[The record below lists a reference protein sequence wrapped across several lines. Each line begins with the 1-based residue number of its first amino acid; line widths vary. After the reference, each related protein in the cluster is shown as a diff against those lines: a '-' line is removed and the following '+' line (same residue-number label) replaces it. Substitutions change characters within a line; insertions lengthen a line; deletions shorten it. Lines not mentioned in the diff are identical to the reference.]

1 MFIYLVNVMNGMAGG
16 RIVGVVFFICVT
28 FAGVSSIINLYEAP
42 VAFLQEQFGMKR
54 LPATAS
60 SWLLGSCCALYSG
73 SCIELDGYC
82 INLSLPVRSTVGGG
96 ILFLDR
102 GKRICGTCSKR
113 RNERTNWFMV
123 LPSWKIR
130 ILLMCGNCTCG
141 RNFLW
146 WNWIKVC

>member
-60 SWLLGSCCALYSG
+60 ILAFGELLRSLFRQLYRIG
-73 SCIELDGYC
+73 W
-82 INLSLPVRSTVGGG
+82 
-96 ILFLDR
+96 ILYQFISAR
-102 GKRICGTCSKR
+102 
-113 RNERTNWFMV
+113 
-123 LPSWKIR
+123 
-130 ILLMCGNCTCG
+130 
-141 RNFLW
+141 
-146 WNWIKVC
+146 